1 MNVFAD
7 KPVISATEF
16 PNNSWRAALA
26 NDPEVAFW
34 PIIII
39 VAIVIL
45 WLAEQGSQN
54 CSNGKCHQIGEVCT
68 SEDSTQ
74 RVLQKLDDG
83 LERHWS
89 FVPWRV
95 SALAAIFSGIIIL
108 VIFWKGFPNAIV
120 AFLTIALIFVGV
132 YFSFNF
138 ACSQE
143 LKPRTDR
150 QRKMLKRL
158 RSKIKN

>member
-1 MNVFAD
+1 MNPFAD
-7 KPVISATEF
+7 KPVLGPNEF
-16 PNNSWRAALA
+16 PENSWRAALA
-26 NDPEVAFW
+26 KDPEVAFW

-39 VAIVIL
+39 VAVVIL

-54 CSNGKCHQIGEVCT
+54 CTNGKCHQIGQPCT
-68 SEDSTQ
+68 PQDSTQ
-74 RVLQKLDDG
+74 EIFRKLEDG
-83 LERHWS
+83 LEKHWS
-89 FVPWRV
+89 FVPWRI
-95 SALAAIFSGIIIL
+95 SALVAIFSGIIIL

-138 ACSQE
+138 ACSRE
-143 LKPRTDR
+143 LKPKTDR

-158 RSKIKN
+158 RTQLRT